1 MCRVAWCGCS
11 RSARAASKALEGW
24 SGLRLA
30 QWSGGGRA
38 RAGTRSR
45 GHYSLRA
52 GARPLVAWARHCPT
66 TLRAS
71 RRPHPCTT
79 VGAAGL
85 ERGRVGR
92 QQRKRKRMDICTYMC
107 SHPQSIH
114 SLTYVAQKRIL
125 HTEVIR

>member
-1 MCRVAWCGCS
+1 MVALISG
-11 RSARAASKALEGW
+11 SAAALEGW

-66 TLRAS
+66 PCA
-71 RRPHPCTT
+71 RP
-79 VGAAGL
+79 AA
-85 ERGRVGR
+85 RTHAVW
-92 QQRKRKRMDICTYMC
+92 
-107 SHPQSIH
+107 
-114 SLTYVAQKRIL
+114 
-125 HTEVIR
+125 